1 MSVEKPKKQSE
12 ARDPLVKSLI
22 SVHYISGRVAYYI
35 RSAGNDRK
43 RILLGHSDSL
53 TLDQAR
59 LAAIQAKSANPS
71 SCSRTLSSVFGEYS
85 ASGKYSGRRSV
96 NRDCRRFTAVVE
108 PLLGHRPVHKIVLE
122 DIHEVLASL
131 EPSLSA
137 ATKNRYLAMLRSI
150 FRFAVEHGYCEKDP
164 TRSIKLARE
173 TPIKLYEV
181 EEKLLNRLGRAVE
194 WLEERFVRTAFL
206 VQLLLLTGMR
216 INEAL
221 SLTWA
226 DVDLSARHI
235 RLRATKSGKL
245 RHVPISEACMELLE
259 RLAEAEFSQAP
270 QGWLFPSAYSD
281 SPMTRPVRPWKRAC
295 RAVGLPISLRFHDL
309 RHIFAAACVSDGI
322 PLFTLQQ
329 LLGHSSI
336 RMTERYASLARED
349 LLIASERVSRTLTVC
364 AGGVKW

>member
-1 MSVEKPKKQSE
+1 MSVIKPTKQLE
-12 ARDPLVKSLI
+12 VRDPIVKFLI
-22 SVHYISGRVAYYI
+22 VIRYVSGRTAYYI
-35 RSAGNDRK
+35 RSAGDGRK
-43 RILLGHSDSL
+43 RILLGHDDSM

-59 LAAIQAKSANPS
+59 LAAIEARGLKNS
-71 SCSRTLSSVFGEYS
+71 SRSRTLSSVFEEYS
-85 ASGKYSGRRSV
+85 ESGKYSGRRSV
-96 NRDCRRFTAVVE
+96 TRDCRRFVSVVE
-108 PLLGHRPVHKIVLE
+108 PLLGDLPVHKIELQ
-122 DIHEVLASL
+122 DIHLVMASL
-131 EPSLSA
+131 KPTLSA

-173 TPIKLYEV
+173 TPITLYEV
-181 EEKLLNRLGRAVE
+181 NDELLKRLWCAVD
-194 WLEERFVRTAFL
+194 WLEERFTRTSFL

-221 SLTWA
+221 SLVWD

-235 RLRATKSGKL
+235 TLRTTKSGKL
-245 RHVPISEACMELLE
+245 RHVPISEACVLLLE

-270 QGWLFPSAYSD
+270 EGWLFPSAYSD
-281 SPMTRPVRPWKRAC
+281 APMTRPVRPWKRAC
-295 RAVGLPISLRFHDL
+295 RAVGLPVSLRFHDL
-309 RHIFAAACVSDGI
+309 RHIFAAASVKDGI

-349 LLIASERVSRTLTVC
+349 LLVASDRVSRTLTVC
-364 AGGVKW
+364 AGGVQ

>member
-1 MSVEKPKKQSE
+1 MSVRKPKKQSE
-12 ARDPLVKSLI
+12 VRDPLVKSLI
-22 SVHYISGRVAYYI
+22 SMHYISGRVAYYI

-59 LAAIQAKSANPS
+59 LAAIEAKSANPS

-85 ASGKYSGRRSV
+85 ESGKYSGRRSV
-96 NRDCRRFTAVVE
+96 DRDCRRFESVVE
-108 PLLGHRPVHKIVLE
+108 PLLGHLPVQSISLA
-122 DIHEVLASL
+122 DIHEVMASL
-131 EPSLSA
+131 KPTLSA
-137 ATKNRYLAMLRSI
+137 ATRNRYLAMIRSI

-164 TRSIKLARE
+164 TRSIRLARE
-173 TPIKLYEV
+173 TPVKLYEV
-181 EEKLLNRLGRAVE
+181 NDELLNRLGCAVE
-194 WLEERFVRTAFL
+194 WLEERFARTAFL

-216 INEAL
+216 LNEAL
-221 SLTWA
+221 SLAWD
-226 DVDLSARHI
+226 DVDISARHI
-235 RLRATKSGKL
+235 RLRTTKGGRL
-245 RHVPISEACMELLE
+245 RHVPISEACMVLLE

-281 SPMTRPVRPWKRAC
+281 LPMTRPVRPWKRAC
-295 RAVGLPISLRFHDL
+295 RAVGLPVSLRFHDL
-309 RHIFAAACVSDGI
+309 RHIFAAASVKDGI

-349 LLIASERVSRTLTVC
+349 LLVASDRVSRALTVC
-364 AGGVKW
+364 AGGVE